1 LPPPRSLAE
10 GEGARRRGQFVG
22 QAEIAVAAGLGDHG
36 AGRPDARPGHQ
47 PQVNAALETRH
58 RPAQVADAG
67 EAALQHVGGGRV
79 AATLM
84 KPASLTS
91 SVCWG
96 TLANMRCVWASIRPG
111 MRVRPPP
118 WIRVTLV
125 PAGAAM
131 GAVEID
137 RMVLPTTRTLAA
149 GESRSDV
156 PLKIRTFSN
165 STPDGGASLGTGCCL
180 LPGEGA
186 HEKEECAERTR

>member
-1 LPPPRSLAE
+1 
-10 GEGARRRGQFVG
+10 
-22 QAEIAVAAGLGDHG
+22 
-36 AGRPDARPGHQ
+36 
-47 PQVNAALETRH
+47 
-58 RPAQVADAG
+58 
-67 EAALQHVGGGRV
+67 
-79 AATLM
+79 M

-156 PLKIRTFSN
+156 PLKMRTFSN
-165 STPDGGASLGTGCCL
+165 STPEGWGVLGTCCCL
-180 LPGEGA
+180 LHGADA
-186 HEKEECAERTR
+186 HEEEDERAERAQYAMDAALHGSSLMLLLLTEVPSWALGWTRQRLRHRNARAWRSTIWARRTATLRFAPGQAVPPAAFVARLSS